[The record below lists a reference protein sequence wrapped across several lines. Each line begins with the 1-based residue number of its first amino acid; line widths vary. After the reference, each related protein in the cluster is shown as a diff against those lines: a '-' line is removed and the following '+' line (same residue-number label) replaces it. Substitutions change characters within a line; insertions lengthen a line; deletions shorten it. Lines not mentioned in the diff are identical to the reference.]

1 MTPNEKVS
9 KSQRSLD
16 TLLMEAR
23 HIFRV
28 LMLLN
33 QVHSLDPQDGEALS
47 TLALLGEERICEI
60 ETMVASAT

>member
-1 MTPNEKVS
+1 MTDS
-9 KSQRSLD
+9 STTSRQQRSLD